1 MENINFMKQFVFLIL
16 AAGVWLYSCGT
27 YDSGYSG
34 DLNRGT
40 KGRTWRH
47 AETPPSG
54 MIYIP
59 SGPFLLGV
67 NDQDITQ
74 SLNANVKTIT
84 IDAFWIDQTEI
95 TNFEYRQFVNYVKDS
110 TARRLLSEQ
119 FPDFIVESETLE
131 EELQPV
137 LNWRTRIDYKDEEQ
151 REILN
156 TMNYSEEESIFG
168 RHEVD
173 VRRLAYEY
181 AWIDVYQ
188 AAKARYDY
196 DQQRYVGS
204 IVNANGE
211 TEEVKNRGS
220 FIVRDRTLIYP
231 DTLCWIRDF
240 IYSYNDPF
248 TTRYFWHP
256 AYNDYPV
263 VGVTWKQAN
272 AFCHW
277 RTEMMENSRSKYN
290 RGHNYRLPSEVEWEY
305 AARGGLQGQL
315 YPWGG
320 PYTTNREGCYLAN
333 FKPQRG
339 KYDLDGGVRTVPVG
353 SYDPNDY
360 GLYDMAGNVAEWTAN
375 AYDENSYSF
384 YHDMMPSYTY
394 NAKTSDPSVKKR
406 KVIRGGSW
414 KDISYFLQC
423 GSRTFEYQD
432 SSRSFIGFRCVRH
445 YMGTR

>member
-1 MENINFMKQFVFLIL
+1 MKKFVFLIL
-16 AAGVWLYSCGT
+16 AITAWTYSCGT
-27 YDSGYSG
+27 YDSGYTG
-34 DLNRGT
+34 DLKRGT
-40 KGRTWRH
+40 KGR
-47 AETPPSG
+47 ALSYSETPPSG
-54 MIYIP
+54 MVYVP
-59 SGPFLLGV
+59 AGPFLLGV

-84 IDAFWIDQTEI
+84 IDAFWMDQTEI

-110 TARRLLSEQ
+110 TARRILSEQ
-119 FPDFIVESETLE
+119 FEEFIVVDELME
-131 EELQPV
+131 EDIQPS
-137 LNWRTRIDYKDEEQ
+137 LNWRSRIDYRDEEQ
-151 REILN
+151 REVLN
-156 TMNYSEEESIFG
+156 AMNYSLEESVFG
-168 RHEVD
+168 RREVD

-196 DQQRYVGS
+196 DKQQYVGTV
-204 IVNANGE
+204 INANGE

-220 FIVRDRTLIYP
+220 FIVRDRTLAYP
-231 DTLCWIRDF
+231 DTLCWVRDF
-240 IYSYNDPF
+240 IYSYNEPF
-248 TTRYFWHP
+248 ATRYFWHP

-263 VGVTWKQAN
+263 VGVTWKQAI

-277 RTEMMENSRSKYN
+277 RTNMMENAHSKYSK
-290 RGHNYRLPSEVEWEY
+290 GHTYRLPSEVEWEY

-384 YHDMMPSYTY
+384 YHDMMPSYAY
-394 NAKTSDPSVKKR
+394 NSKITDPTVKKR

-432 SSRSFIGFRCVRH
+432 SARSFIGFRCVRH

>member
-1 MENINFMKQFVFLIL
+1 MKKFVFLIL
-16 AAGVWLYSCGT
+16 IAILWSSGCGT
-27 YDSGYSG
+27 YDSGYTG

-40 KGRTWRH
+40 KGR
-47 AETPPSG
+47 ALSYVETPPSG
-54 MIYIP
+54 MVYIP

-84 IDAFWIDQTEI
+84 IDAFWMDQTEI
-95 TNFEYRQFVNYVKDS
+95 TNFEYRQFVNYVRDS
-110 TARRLLSEQ
+110 TARRLLAEQ
-119 FPDFIVESETLE
+119 LVEFTIEDESAME
-131 EELQPV
+131 EEMQPV
-137 LNWRTRIDYKDEEQ
+137 LNWRTPINYRNEEQ

-156 TMNYSEEESIFG
+156 SMNYSPEESMFG
-168 RHEVD
+168 RREVD
-173 VRRLAYEY
+173 VRRLVYEY
-181 AWIDVYQ
+181 AWIDVVQ

-196 DQQRYVGS
+196 DQQSYVGT
-204 IVNANGE
+204 IINAKGE
-211 TEEVKNRGS
+211 EEEVKNRGS
-220 FIVRDRTLIYP
+220 FIVRDRTLVYP

-240 IYSYNDPF
+240 IYSYNEPF
-248 TTRYFWHP
+248 ATRYFWHP

-263 VGVTWKQAN
+263 VGVTWKQAT

-277 RTEMMENSRSKYN
+277 RTDMMENSHNKYN
-290 RGHNYRLPSEVEWEY
+290 KGHNYRLPSEVEWEY

-320 PYTTNREGCYLAN
+320 LYTTNREGCYLAN

-384 YHDMMPSYTY
+384 YHDIMPSFTY
-394 NAKTSDPSVKKR
+394 NAKATDPGVKRR
-406 KVIRGGSW
+406 KTIRGGSW
-414 KDISYFLQC
+414 KDIAYFLQC
-423 GSRTFEYQD
+423 GARTFEYQD
-432 SSRSFIGFRCVRH
+432 SARSFIGFRCVRH

>member
-1 MENINFMKQFVFLIL
+1 MRKFIFLIL
-16 AAGVWLYSCGT
+16 AASVWSLGCGSF
-27 YDSGYSG
+27 DSGGYTG
-34 DLNRGT
+34 GLNRGT
-40 KGRTWRH
+40 KGRALSY
-47 AETPPSG
+47 AETPPNG
-54 MIYIP
+54 MVYVP

-84 IDAFWIDQTEI
+84 VDAFWMDQTEI

-110 TARRLLSEQ
+110 TARRLLAEQ
-119 FPDFIVESETLE
+119 FEEFVVENESME
-131 EELQPV
+131 EEIQPV
-137 LNWRTRIDYKDEEQ
+137 LNWRTRIDYREEEQ

-156 TMNYSEEESIFG
+156 TMNYSTEESIFG
-168 RHEVD
+168 RREVD
-173 VRRLAYEY
+173 VRRLTYEY

-196 DQQRYVGS
+196 DQQRYVGT
-204 IVNANGE
+204 IINPGGE
-211 TEEVKNRGS
+211 EEDIQNRGS
-220 FIVRDRTLIYP
+220 FIVRDRALVYP

-240 IYSYNDPF
+240 IYSYNEPF
-248 TTRYFWHP
+248 ATRYFWHP

-272 AFCHW
+272 AFCYW
-277 RTEMMENSRSKYN
+277 RTDMMEHARNKHVK
-290 RGHNYRLPSEVEWEY
+290 GHNYRLPSEVEWEY

-320 PYTTNREGCYLAN
+320 PYTTNKEGCYLAN

-375 AYDENSYSF
+375 AYDENSYTF
-384 YHDMMPSYTY
+384 YHDIMPSYTY

-432 SSRSFIGFRCVRH
+432 SARSFIGFRCVRH

>member
-1 MENINFMKQFVFLIL
+1 MIL
-16 AAGVWLYSCGT
+16 ATSLWSLGCGS
-27 YDSGYSG
+27 YDSGGYTEG
-34 DLNRGT
+34 LNRGT
-40 KGRTWRH
+40 KGR
-47 AETPPSG
+47 ALSYSETPPTG

-84 IDAFWIDQTEI
+84 IDAFWMDQTEI

-110 TARRLLSEQ
+110 TARRILAEQ
-119 FPDFIVESETLE
+119 FEEFTIEDEESME
-131 EELQPV
+131 EEIQPV
-137 LNWRTRIDYKDEEQ
+137 LNWRTRINYKDEEQ

-156 TMNYSEEESIFG
+156 TMNYSAEESVFG
-168 RHEVD
+168 HREVD

-196 DQQRYVGS
+196 DQQRYVGT
-204 IVNANGE
+204 IINAKGE
-211 TEEVKNRGS
+211 EEEVQNRGS
-220 FIVRDRTLIYP
+220 FIVRDRTLVYP

-240 IYSYNDPF
+240 IYSYNEPF
-248 TTRYFWHP
+248 ATRYFWHP

-263 VGVTWKQAN
+263 VGVTWKQAT

-277 RTEMMENSRSKYN
+277 RTDMMGKSRSKHAK
-290 RGHNYRLPSEVEWEY
+290 GHNYRLPSEVEWEY

-375 AYDENSYSF
+375 AYDENSYTF
-384 YHDMMPSYTY
+384 YHDIMPSYTY
-394 NAKTSDPSVKKR
+394 NAKATDPSVKKR

>member
-1 MENINFMKQFVFLIL
+1 MKKFVFLIL
-16 AAGVWLYSCGT
+16 AISAWTYSCGT
-27 YDSGYSG
+27 YDSGYTG
-34 DLNRGT
+34 DLKRGT
-40 KGRTWRH
+40 KGR
-47 AETPPSG
+47 ALSYSETPPAG
-54 MIYIP
+54 MVYVP

-74 SLNANVKTIT
+74 SMNANIKTIT
-84 IDAFWIDQTEI
+84 VDAFWMDQTEI
-95 TNFEYRQFVNYVKDS
+95 TNFEYRQFVDYVKDS
-110 TARRLLSEQ
+110 TARRILSEQ
-119 FPDFIVESETLE
+119 FEEFLIEDESME
-131 EELQPV
+131 EDVQPS
-137 LNWRTRIDYKDEEQ
+137 LNWSARIDHRDEEQ
-151 REILN
+151 RRVLN
-156 TMNYSEEESIFG
+156 VMNYSTEESVFG
-168 RHEVD
+168 RREVD
-173 VRRLAYEY
+173 VRRLTYEY

-196 DQQRYVGS
+196 DKQQYVGTV
-204 IVNANGE
+204 INADGE
-211 TEEVKNRGS
+211 EEEVRNRSS
-220 FIVRDRTLIYP
+220 FIVRDRTLVYP

-240 IYSYNDPF
+240 IYSYNEPF
-248 TTRYFWHP
+248 ATRYFWHP

-263 VGVTWKQAN
+263 VGVTWKQAV

-277 RTEMMENSRSKYN
+277 RTDMMENARSRHSK
-290 RGHNYRLPSEVEWEY
+290 GHTYRLPSEVEWEY
-305 AARGGLQGQL
+305 AARGGLHGQL

-320 PYTTNREGCYLAN
+320 PYTTNKEGCYLAN

-384 YHDMMPSYTY
+384 YHDMMPNYTY
-394 NAKTSDPSVKKR
+394 NSKITDPTVKKR

-432 SSRSFIGFRCVRH
+432 SARSFIGFRCVRH

>member
-1 MENINFMKQFVFLIL
+1 MENRYMKQFIIL
-16 AAGVWLYSCGT
+16 VASALSLYACGA
-27 YDSGYSG
+27 YDSGYG
-34 DLNRGT
+34 GNLKRGT
-40 KGRTWRH
+40 KGRAIRYV
-47 AETPPSG
+47 ETPPSG
-54 MIYIP
+54 MVYIP
-59 SGPFLLGV
+59 SGAFLLGMS
-67 NDQDITQ
+67 DQDITQ

-84 IDAFWIDQTEI
+84 IDAFWMDQTEI

-110 TARRLLSEQ
+110 SARRMLAEE
-119 FPDFIVESETLE
+119 FEEFIVED
-131 EELQPV
+131 ELAGDEVQPP
-137 LNWRTRIDYKDEEQ
+137 LNWRARINYKNEEQ
-151 REILN
+151 RERLN
-156 TMNYSEEESIFG
+156 AMNYSSEESLFG
-168 RHEVD
+168 RREVD
-173 VRRLAYEY
+173 VRRLVYEY
-181 AWIDVYQ
+181 AWIDVFQ
-188 AAKARYDY
+188 AAKTRYDY
-196 DQQRYVGS
+196 EQQRYVGT
-204 IVNANGE
+204 IVNASGE
-211 TEEVKNRGS
+211 VEEVKNRGS
-220 FIVRDRTLIYP
+220 FIVRDRTLVYP

-240 IYSYNDPF
+240 IYSYNDPLA
-248 TTRYFWHP
+248 TRYFWHP

-272 AFCHW
+272 AFCRW
-277 RTEMMENSRSKYN
+277 RTDVMENSHNKYVKE
-290 RGHNYRLPSEVEWEY
+290 GHGYRLPSEVEWEY

-320 PYTTNREGCYLAN
+320 PYTTNKEGCFLAN

-339 KYDLDGGVRTVPVG
+339 KYSLDGGVRTVPVG

-384 YHDMMPSYTY
+384 YHDMVPSYTY
-394 NAKTSDPSVKKR
+394 SAKATDPSVKKR

-432 SSRSFIGFRCVRH
+432 SARSFIGFRCVRD

>member
-1 MENINFMKQFVFLIL
+1 MKKFVFLIL
-16 AAGVWLYSCGT
+16 AISAWSYSCGT

-34 DLNRGT
+34 DLNRGK
-40 KGRTWRH
+40 KGRVLSY

-54 MIYIP
+54 MVYIP

-84 IDAFWIDQTEI
+84 IDAFWMDQTEI

-110 TARRLLSEQ
+110 AARRLLSEQ
-119 FPDFIVESETLE
+119 FPEFVVESESSE
-131 EELQPV
+131 EEIQPV
-137 LNWRTRIDYKDEEQ
+137 LNWRTRIDYRDEEQ

-156 TMNYSEEESIFG
+156 SMNYSEEESIFG
-168 RHEVD
+168 RREVD

-188 AAKARYDY
+188 AATTRYDY
-196 DQQRYVGS
+196 DKQQYVGT
-204 IVNANGE
+204 IINANGE
-211 TEEVKNRGS
+211 EEEVKNRGS

-240 IYSYNDPF
+240 IYSYNEPF

-263 VGVTWKQAN
+263 VGVTWKQAS

-315 YPWGG
+315 FPWGG

-384 YHDMMPSYTY
+384 YHDIMPSYTY
-394 NAKTSDPSVKKR
+394 NAKTSDPSVKRR